1 MFIVE
6 IEKILGVQILMENN
20 STSKQ
25 SYCWLFLGTHDTLT
39 YADFKR
45 DKKYCVRQCILSFVF
60 GYGCTYICRI
70 KMKKNT
76 VLGNAYCCLSLGTDV
91 LTC

>member
-1 MFIVE
+1 M
-6 IEKILGVQILMENN
+6 QC
-20 STSKQ
+20 
-25 SYCWLFLGTHDTLT
+25 YCWLFLGTHDTLT

-76 VLGNAYCCLSLGTDV
+76 VLGNAYCCFSLGTDV